1 MPGIVLNPNQELRQ
15 KSIDGMN
22 KHYQTLGGKQ
32 DLLRTWEKMTS
43 PETQIKERR
52 YLVGLGKRIRK
63 ERVLLSHSRFA
74 LTC

>member
-15 KSIDGMN
+15 KSIDGMY

-32 DLLRTWEKMTS
+32 DLLRTWEIIAS
-43 PETQIKERR
+43 PDILVKERQ

-63 ERVLLSHSRFA
+63 ERVLLSHNRFA
-74 LTC
+74 C